1 MKAWLVNSNN
11 NEDNGNPNGYR
22 YMLQQNR
29 VIAYYDRR
37 AEINKI
43 QNGDLVLL
51 YHNQTGIIAVGYALN
66 SDFHDFED
74 ITKVENWV
82 NINWIWKVRF
92 NNNSNLCENPI
103 DRKLLGITNVY
114 GTVIEI
120 NNLETLNLLEE
131 IGKRQSIFC

>member
-1 MKAWLVNSNN
+1 MKAWLVNSNS

-43 QNGDLVLL
+43 QNSDLVLL
-51 YHNQTGIIAVGYALN
+51 YHNQTGIIAVGYALK
-66 SDFHDFED
+66 SETHDFED
-74 ITKVENWV
+74 IRKVEQWV
-82 NINWIWKVRF
+82 NVNWIWKDKF
-92 NNNSNLCENPI
+92 NTIENKFENPI
-103 DRKLLGITNVY
+103 NRKTLGIENVF

-120 NNLETLNLLEE
+120 NNLESFNLLNEL
-131 IGKRQSIFC
+131 GKRQSL